1 MTESKYSKF
10 TLIPINEEEVAKFK
24 TFRNED
30 VFHMFKIICI
40 LAFCEFC
47 FLILALLYSVA
58 TGTEFELN
66 AIKLLY
72 QLTAMLS
79 VWFAEVLGRRF
90 KKHHDSM
97 IALSFLA
104 ISILCAWATDVMV
117 DYEDAGSV

>member
-30 VFHMFKIICI
+30 VFYMFKIICI

-47 FLILALLYSVA
+47 FLILALLYSLA
-58 TGTEFELN
+58 TGTETKLN

-72 QLTAMLS
+72 QLAAMLI
-79 VWFAEVLGRRF
+79 VWFSEALGRRF
-90 KKHHDSM
+90 KNHHDSM
-97 IALSFLA
+97 IALSLLA
-104 ISILCAWATDVMV
+104 ISILCVWATDWMV
-117 DYEDAGSV
+117 KFDDAGLI